1 MQRAA
6 ALRAVDFFFFLFLFP
21 SHLSLSLS
29 VLLFFLFLPSRGVS
43 PLSLSVLG
51 FGDYFCGMLFY
62 WRDETRRDG
71 VVVRVAEW
79 ESERGI
85 GGWMRR
91 QVRRAGAWGW
101 AAAAVGWY

>member
-6 ALRAVDFFFFLFLFP
+6 ALRAVDFFFFSFP
-21 SHLSLSLS
+21 FPFPLPLSLFC
-29 VLLFFLFLPSRGVS
+29 FFLFLPSRGVS

-51 FGDYFCGMLFY
+51 FGDYLCGMLFY

-85 GGWMRR
+85 GG
-91 QVRRAGAWGW
+91 G
-101 AAAAVGWY
+101 

>member
-1 MQRAA
+1 VQRAA
-6 ALRAVDFFFFLFLFP
+6 AQRAVDFFFFFSFSFSLPTSL
-21 SHLSLSLS
+21 SLSLSLS

-85 GGWMRR
+85 GG
-91 QVRRAGAWGW
+91 G
-101 AAAAVGWY
+101 

>member
-1 MQRAA
+1 VCAA
-6 ALRAVDFFFFLFLFP
+6 RGGAAGGGFLFFSFP
-21 SHLSLSLS
+21 FPFPPLSLS

-85 GGWMRR
+85 GG
-91 QVRRAGAWGW
+91 G
-101 AAAAVGWY
+101 